1 MSTTAEH
8 SDSEQ
13 HAAGASIDVVAV
25 GNALVDFVVTR
36 EDAEV
41 EAAGVVKGSMTLID
55 EPTADRLQR
64 ELVTGSVTATSGGS
78 AANTVVGVAA
88 LGGTA
93 ALIAKVADDP
103 VGQLYTDEL
112 RTAGVIFEPHPSS
125 EGPGSGRCVVFVHPD
140 GERTMSTFLGAASN
154 LGPADVNRDLVSR
167 GKVTYLEGY
176 LWDLPDAMAA
186 LREAAR
192 DARAAGGKVALT
204 LSDSFCVERHR
215 ESFLELVEKEVDLL
229 FANESEILLLFGVD
243 SFDKAAAA
251 TADLDL
257 VAALTRGARGSA
269 VIAGSEAVSVPAVP
283 VDKVVDTTGA
293 GDLYAAGFL
302 YGFTHGEDLERCARL
317 GAVAAGEVIGHFGA
331 RPQVSLR
338 DLAIETLGSIGD

>member
-1 MSTTAEH
+1 M
-8 SDSEQ
+8 
-13 HAAGASIDVVAV
+13 
-25 GNALVDFVVTR
+25 N
-36 EDAEV
+36 
-41 EAAGVVKGSMTLID
+41 LID

-64 ELVTGSVTATSGGS
+64 ELVTGTVTATSGGS

-88 LGGTA
+88 LGGTS
-93 ALIAKVADDP
+93 ALIANVADDP
-103 VGQLYTDEL
+103 VGRLFTDDL
-112 RTAGVIFEPHPSS
+112 RAAGVIFEPRPASG
-125 EGPGSGRCVVFVHPD
+125 GPGSGRCVVFVHPD
-140 GERTMSTFLGAASN
+140 AERTMCTFLGAASN
-154 LGPADVNRDLVSR
+154 LGPADVNRDLVAR

-192 DARAAGGKVALT
+192 DSRAAGGKVALS

-215 ESFLELVEKEVDLL
+215 ESFLELAEKEVDLL

-251 TADLDL
+251 AADLNL
-257 VAALTRGARGSA
+257 VAALTRGAQGS
-269 VIAGSEAVSVPAVP
+269 VVVAGSELVSVPAAP
-283 VDKVVDTTGA
+283 VEKVIDTTGA

-317 GAVAAGEVIGHFGA
+317 GTVAAGEVIGHFGA

-338 DLAIETLGSIGD
+338 DLATRALGPLRD

>member
-1 MSTTAEH
+1 VSTTPDQPGAETP
-8 SDSEQ
+8 
-13 HAAGASIDVVAV
+13 IDVVAV

-41 EAAGVVKGSMTLID
+41 EAAGVAKGSMNLID

-64 ELVTGSVTATSGGS
+64 EFVTGNVTATSGGS
-78 AANTVVGVAA
+78 AANTVVGVAN

-93 ALIAKVADDP
+93 ALIANVADDP
-103 VGQLYTDEL
+103 VGRLFTDDL
-112 RTAGVIFEPHPSS
+112 RAAGVIFEPRPAS

-140 GERTMSTFLGAASN
+140 AERTMSTFLGAASN
-154 LGPADVNRDLVSR
+154 LGPADVDRALVAR

-176 LWDLPDAMAA
+176 LWDLPDAKAA
-186 LREAAR
+186 LTEAAR
-192 DARAAGGKVALT
+192 DARAAGGKVALS
-204 LSDSFCVERHR
+204 LSDSFAVERHK
-215 ESFLELVEKEVDLL
+215 ESFLELVEKEIDLL

-251 TADLDL
+251 AADLDL
-257 VAALTRGARGSA
+257 VAALTRGAQGS
-269 VIAGSEAVSVPAVP
+269 VVVAGSETIAVPAVP
-283 VDKVVDTTGA
+283 VEKVVDTTGA

-331 RPQVSLR
+331 RPQASLR
-338 DLAIETLGSIGD
+338 DLATAALGPLRD

>member
-1 MSTTAEH
+1 LSTTAG
-8 SDSEQ
+8 Q
-13 HAAGASIDVVAV
+13 QGAQASIDVVAV
-25 GNALVDFVVTR
+25 GNALVDFVLTR

-41 EAAGVVKGSMTLID
+41 AAAGVAKGSMNLID

-64 ELVTGSVTATSGGS
+64 ELVTGTVTATSGGS
-78 AANTVVGVAA
+78 AANTVVGVTA

-93 ALIAKVADDP
+93 ALIANVADDP
-103 VGQLYTDEL
+103 VGKLFTDDL
-112 RTAGVIFEPHPSS
+112 RAAGVIFEPRPAS

-140 GERTMSTFLGAASN
+140 AERTMCTFLGAASN
-154 LGPADVNRDLVSR
+154 LGPADVNQELVAR

-192 DARAAGGKVALT
+192 DARAAGGKVALS

-215 ESFLELVEKEVDLL
+215 ESFLELVEKDVDLL

-243 SFDKAAAA
+243 TFDKAAAA
-251 TADLDL
+251 AADLNL
-257 VAALTRGARGSA
+257 VAALTRGALGS
-269 VIAGSEAVSVPAVP
+269 VVVAGSEVISVPAVP
-283 VDKVVDTTGA
+283 VPKVIDTTGA

-302 YGFTHGEDLERCARL
+302 YGYTHGEDLERCARL

-331 RPQVSLR
+331 RPQVPLR
-338 DLAIETLGSIGD
+338 DLAQGALGSIPD